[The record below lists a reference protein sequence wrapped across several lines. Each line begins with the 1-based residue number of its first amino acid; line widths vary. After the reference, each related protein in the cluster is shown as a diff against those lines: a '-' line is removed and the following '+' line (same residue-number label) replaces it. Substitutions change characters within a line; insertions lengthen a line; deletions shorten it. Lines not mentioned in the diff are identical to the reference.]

1 MSSISETSVWLKFF
15 TEAGI
20 PAGEATNYA
29 ITFTDNRIKT
39 DMLLD
44 LNREYLRDMG
54 ITVMGDVIAILKHAK
69 AYSGQLSRQKVLQA
83 TPAAPVQ
90 QEAPVPPTVTKK
102 STPATRMLEHYVR
115 KEGPPPSPPTTNTS
129 LSPSLSSRLSSGTK
143 RPLEEEDSGNSSKR
157 SSVFNRLGDNSV
169 TSTTTENPK
178 ITITMHGKDVM
189 LRSPPA
195 MDTNSKKSSSVFG
208 RLVFNED
215 ADTPT
220 TERDVSIGKP
230 LEYQGI
236 LKYTSKDG
244 NEKVTTAKKQLG
256 SNDSAT
262 TMNAD
267 TTSSIKNRLGMQKV
281 AGSVACGSAGIFA
294 RETQEALKSSKST
307 KLSPVSSIKAK
318 LISPTSSLKIKA
330 SPVSSLKAKVSPAA
344 AAKTTV
350 AKSQLPGRTVVT
362 AAATSSSAP
371 PAGVKKYVKK
381 IVKVNKKTGE
391 IVSEEMIPLKT
402 DVFSRLGN

>member
-1 MSSISETSVWLKFF
+1 MSSISDTSTWLKFF

-69 AYSGQLSRQKVLQA
+69 VFSGQLSRQKVLQVTPA
-83 TPAAPVQ
+83 TPAQ
-90 QEAPVPPTVTKK
+90 HETPPPATTTTKK

-115 KEGPPPSPPTTNTS
+115 KEGPPPSPPSANSS
-129 LSPSLSSRLSSGTK
+129 LSQNLSSRLSSGTK
-143 RPLEEEDSGNSSKR
+143 RPLEEEDSGSSKR

-169 TSTTTENPK
+169 TSTTNENPK
-178 ITITMHGKDVM
+178 ITITMHGKDV
-189 LRSPPA
+189 LRSSPSA
-195 MDTNSKKSSSVFG
+195 ENGSKKSSSVFG

-215 ADTPT
+215 YHPGVG
-220 TERDVSIGKP
+220 EREPSPGKP

-244 NEKVTTAKKQLG
+244 NEKSTPSKKLASSPLG
-256 SNDSAT
+256 STTSAT
-262 TMNAD
+262 AMNAD
-267 TTSSIKNRLGMQKV
+267 TTTGIKSRLGVQKSGGN
-281 AGSVACGSAGIFA
+281 AACSSAGIFA
-294 RETQEALKSSKST
+294 RDMMTKSP
-307 KLSPVSSIKAK
+307 KLSP
-318 LISPTSSLKIKA
+318 A
-330 SPVSSLKAKVSPAA
+330 STVKGKTPPAA
-344 AAKTTV
+344 VTPSPPS
-350 AKSQLPGRTVVT
+350 KSQPVGRTVVT
-362 AAATSSSAP
+362 AAASSSSVSST
-371 PAGVKKYVKK
+371 GGKKYVKK

>member
-29 ITFTDNRIKT
+29 IIFTDNRIKT

-83 TPAAPVQ
+83 TPTTPVQ
-90 QEAPVPPTVTKK
+90 PEVSIPPPVTKK

-115 KEGPPPSPPTTNTS
+115 KEGPPPSPPTTSTS
-129 LSPSLSSRLSSGTK
+129 LSQSLSSRLSSGTK
-143 RPLEEEDSGNSSKR
+143 RSLEEDDSGNSVKR

-178 ITITMHGKDVM
+178 ITITMHGKDVV

-195 MDTNSKKSSSVFG
+195 MDNGSKKSSSVFG

-215 ADTPT
+215 SDTPT
-220 TERDVSIGKP
+220 SERDVSIGKP

-236 LKYTSKDG
+236 LKYTSKEG
-244 NEKVTTAKKQLG
+244 NEKVVTAKKQLA
-256 SNDSAT
+256 SNDST
-262 TMNAD
+262 TAMNAD
-267 TTSSIKNRLGMQKV
+267 TTTSVKSRLGMQKV
-281 AGSVACGSAGIFA
+281 TGNVACASAGIFA
-294 RETQEALKSSKST
+294 RETQEAMKSSKPT
-307 KLSPVSSIKAK
+307 KLSPGSSIKTK
-318 LISPTSSLKIKA
+318 ISPASSLKIKA
-330 SPVSSLKAKVSPAA
+330 SPASSLKAKVSPAA
-344 AAKTTV
+344 VAKMTV
-350 AKSQLPGRTVVT
+350 AKNQPPGRTVVT
-362 AAATSSSAP
+362 APATSSSMP

>member
-1 MSSISETSVWLKFF
+1 MSSISDTSAWLKFF

-69 AYSGQLSRQKVLQA
+69 VFSGHLSRQKVLQV
-83 TPAAPVQ
+83 TPTAPAQ
-90 QEAPVPPTVTKK
+90 QDTPPPTTTTKK

-115 KEGPPPSPPTTNTS
+115 KDVPPPSPPSVNPT
-129 LSPSLSSRLSSGTK
+129 LSQSLSSRLSSGTK
-143 RPLEEEDSGNSSKR
+143 RPLEEDDSGGGSSKR

-169 TSTTTENPK
+169 TSTTNENPK
-178 ITITMHGKDVM
+178 ITITMHGKDV
-189 LRSPPA
+189 LRSSSSSA
-195 MDTNSKKSSSVFG
+195 ENGTKKSSSVFG

-215 ADTPT
+215 SDPGVGG
-220 TERDVSIGKP
+220 ERNLSPGKP

-236 LKYTSKDG
+236 LKYTSKDS
-244 NEKVTTAKKQLG
+244 NEKVTPSKKLTTSTLGTTSSDTA
-256 SNDSAT
+256 
-262 TMNAD
+262 MNAD
-267 TTSSIKNRLGMQKV
+267 TTAGVKSRLGLQKT
-281 AGSVACGSAGIFA
+281 AGSVACSSAGIFA
-294 RETQEALKSSKST
+294 RDFMTKSP
-307 KLSPVSSIKAK
+307 KLSPASTLKA
-318 LISPTSSLKIKA
+318 KA
-330 SPVSSLKAKVSPAA
+330 SPPAVTAKLTLKSKP
-344 AAKTTV
+344 
-350 AKSQLPGRTVVT
+350 PGRTVVT
-362 AAATSSSAP
+362 AAASSSSVP
-371 PAGVKKYVKK
+371 LTGGKKYVKK

>member
-29 ITFTDNRIKT
+29 IIFTDNRIKT

-69 AYSGQLSRQKVLQA
+69 VYSGQLSRQKVLQA
-83 TPAAPVQ
+83 TPATPVQ
-90 QEAPVPPTVTKK
+90 QEASTPPTATKK

-115 KEGPPPSPPTTNTS
+115 KEGPPPSPPTTSSN
-129 LSPSLSSRLSSGTK
+129 LSQSLSSRLSTSTK
-143 RPLEEEDSGNSSKR
+143 RPLEEDDSGNSSKR

-189 LRSPPA
+189 LRSPAA
-195 MDTNSKKSSSVFG
+195 MDNNSKKSSSVFG

-215 ADTPT
+215 SDAATS
-220 TERDVSIGKP
+220 ERDVSIGKP

-244 NEKVTTAKKQLG
+244 IEKVVPAKKQLSSNG
-256 SNDSAT
+256 ST
-262 TMNAD
+262 TAMKAD
-267 TTSSIKNRLGMQKV
+267 TTTGIKSRLGMQKS
-281 AGSVACGSAGIFA
+281 AGNVACASAGIFA
-294 RETQEALKSSKST
+294 RETEEAMKSSKSS
-307 KLSPVSSIKAK
+307 KVSPVSLLKAK
-318 LISPTSSLKIKA
+318 VSPASSLKIKA
-330 SPVSSLKAKVSPAA
+330 SATSSIKAKLSP
-344 AAKTTV
+344 TTAGTV
-350 AKSQLPGRTVVT
+350 TVGKSQLQGRSVVT
-362 AAATSSSAP
+362 AAATSSSTP
-371 PAGVKKYVKK
+371 PPGAKKYVKK